1 MKDIQKLA
9 RIFGALSVDTRLRI
23 IELLRDRTLC
33 VGALSSLLKVTQGA
47 VSQHLRILRDA
58 DLVIPEKQGYYVHYR
73 INEATLAKWLKG
85 IGKFLGTRK
94 KKHHCPWKQTG
105 RR

>member
-1 MKDIQKLA
+1 MTDIQKLT

-33 VGALSSLLKVTQGA
+33 VGALSAMLDVTQGA

-58 DLVIPEKQGYYVHYR
+58 DLVAPEKQGYYVHYR
-73 INEATLAKWLKG
+73 INEKTLDKWQKH

-94 KKHHCPWKQTG
+94 KKRSCPWKRKG